1 MAFLICSN
9 CERLIEATGAPVGSS
24 ITCSCGN
31 IVVVPK
37 PGMSRTKRNV
47 LIAVVLAF
55 PCIGLFANT
64 IYRFIH
70 FADRARQS
78 ECHSNLKG
86 LYTALKTSD
95 HAAPGSELTFSQI
108 GFSPER
114 GNRYSYFLGAG
125 PMEDRSRSQAQGS
138 ENARA
143 IGVDTFRFQNLHVYT
158 LEDLPRDL
166 ASQIGVTGTGKD
178 RDFVVACAGDIDNDP
193 SDAPDVWS
201 IASRERT
208 INGERVQ
215 AGEPYC
221 HVGDHI
227 TD

>member
-1 MAFLICSN
+1 MLICPN
-9 CERLIEATGAPVGSS
+9 CERLLEPTGTPPGSS

-37 PGMSRTKRNV
+37 PGMSRNKRRI

-55 PCIGLFANT
+55 PCIGLFAQAT
-64 IYRFIH
+64 YKFIH

-78 ECHSNLKG
+78 ECISNLKG

-114 GNRYSYFLGAG
+114 SNRYSYFLGAG

-143 IGVDTFRFQNLHVYT
+143 IGVDTFRFKHLRVNT
-158 LEDLPRDL
+158 LEDLPPDL

-178 RDFVVACAGDIDNDP
+178 RDFVVACAGDIDDDP
-193 SDAPDVWS
+193 SDTPDAWS
-201 IASRERT
+201 VASRDRT

-215 AGEPYC
+215 AGEPFC